1 MKPPTPAQAYWN
13 QRHALARN
21 RQMLLD
27 LLAGVQF
34 PNDLVSQQA
43 AQLLA
48 YALEF
53 APDVIIELGR
63 GYGNSTCAF
72 THAANLLGSG
82 RCRVLSL
89 CDCNKWQEEVVP
101 RLSRMV
107 PSSWF
112 QPLQALVADIVPF
125 DFHQVLANASRVLI
139 FWDAHG
145 FAVAETV
152 LGRIMPEIAQRPH
165 AVLMHDMSDGRYCQL
180 SAPYGSAGIWKGE
193 ADSGARFRLGH
204 IESHVAQ
211 VISVQDFTTRNQ
223 ITLES
228 ADHSFHTELALD
240 AARMAEMRR
249 VVGEQLFSLSGHW
262 FWFSLNEAAGPY
274 TFPQVD
280 PTKKSNEE
288 WHQKTVQLQKQTEL
302 LNHELQTYRQR
313 VQELSTSRWRKL
325 GLSIGL
331 AKKASWE

>member
-13 QRHALARN
+13 QRHRLAGKRE
-21 RQMLLD
+21 MLLS
-27 LLAGVQF
+27 LLEQVQF

-48 YALEF
+48 YTLEF
-53 APDVIIELGR
+53 SPDLIIELGR

-72 THAANLLGSG
+72 TLAANLLGAG
-82 RCRVLSL
+82 HRVLSL
-89 CDCNKWQEEVVP
+89 CDCNKWQEQVVP
-101 RLSRMV
+101 RLSKVV
-107 PSSWF
+107 PASWF
-112 QPLQALVADIVPF
+112 QPLQALVTDIVPF
-125 DFHQVLANASRVLI
+125 DFQTALAEARRVLI

-152 LGRIMPEIAQRPH
+152 LGRIMPVIAHRPH
-165 AVLMHDMSDGRYCQL
+165 AVLMHDMTDGRYCEL
-180 SAPYGSAGIWKGE
+180 IAPYGSAGIWKGE

-211 VISVQDFTTRNQ
+211 VISVQDFATRNQ
-223 ITLES
+223 ITLDS
-228 ADHSFHTELALD
+228 ADHSFHTELSPD
-240 AARMAEMRR
+240 VARIAEMRQ
-249 VVGEQLFSLSGHW
+249 VLGDQLFSLSGHW

-288 WHQKTVQLQKQTEL
+288 WQHHSVQLQKQNEL
-302 LNHELQTYRQR
+302 LHHELYTYRRR
-313 VQELSTSRWRKL
+313 VQELSNSRWRKL